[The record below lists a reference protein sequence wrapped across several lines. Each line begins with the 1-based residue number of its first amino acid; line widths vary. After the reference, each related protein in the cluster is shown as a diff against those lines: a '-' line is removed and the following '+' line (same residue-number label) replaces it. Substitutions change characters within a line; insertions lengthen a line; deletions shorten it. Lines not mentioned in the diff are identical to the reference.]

1 MEEDDDDASAAGGQI
16 MCLST
21 VAAVLA
27 EQVVVCLLCLS
38 AAFGHEQRRRR
49 TRLVEGPWLAC
60 KSGNRKM
67 SMQGN
72 IHTLLQGQGFTGRM
86 SLQDILPAFHHPLKH
101 LPSPSAAADKT

>member
-1 MEEDDDDASAAGGQI
+1 

-38 AAFGHEQRRRR
+38 AAFGHEQRHRR

-72 IHTLLQGQGFTGRM
+72 THTLLQGQGFTGRM
-86 SLQDILPAFHHPLKH
+86 SLQDTLPAFHHPLKH
-101 LPSPSAAADKT
+101 LPSPSAAADKS